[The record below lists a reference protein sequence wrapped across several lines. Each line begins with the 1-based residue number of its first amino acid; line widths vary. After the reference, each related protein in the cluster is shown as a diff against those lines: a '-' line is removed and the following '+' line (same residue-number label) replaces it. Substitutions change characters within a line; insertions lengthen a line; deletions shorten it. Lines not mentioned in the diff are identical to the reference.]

1 MTCQEFCQAIAFR
14 SPVRT
19 FSAIRRVR
27 VEHKLAAT
35 AETERFLKTLAFE
48 IEVRQ
53 RVAKANQRDKYGNAA
68 KAILPITTSDET
80 EIEDIR
86 GCANQLLTIEPV
98 VLDEIYLL
106 LQDVQRARQNLP
118 DTGHT

>member
-1 MTCQEFCQAIAFR
+1 MESPFR

-48 IEVRQ
+48 IEVGQ
-53 RVAKANQRDKYGNAA
+53 RVAKAERRDKSGNAA
-68 KAILPITTSDET
+68 KAILPISSSNET
-80 EIEDIR
+80 KIEDIR
-86 GCANQLLTIEPV
+86 NCAKQLGIIGPV
-98 VLDEIYLL
+98 VLDEIHLL
-106 LQDVQRARQNLP
+106 WQDVHWARQNLSK
-118 DTGHT
+118 